1 MRAHIVLTHFPYKK
15 RGLIGASRSCRTI
28 YSLQAPSFLKVLQQ
42 FVSLFQF
49 RHSTCCDK
57 LLILVGILS
66 SIVAGCGLPAMVIL
80 FGDMLNAFVGNEQSE
95 SGYSEVVRE
104 QLGPGCFGVNQT

>member
-1 MRAHIVLTHFPYKK
+1 M
-15 RGLIGASRSCRTI
+15 
-28 YSLQAPSFLKVLQQ
+28 
-42 FVSLFQF
+42 
-49 RHSTCCDK
+49 
-57 LLILVGILS
+57 S

-104 QLGPGCFGVNQT
+104 QLGPACFGVNQT